1 MKGSWEGS
9 PPRFVGCSDASGG
22 RCPGR
27 QRDGFGRSA
36 VERGRMFRASVREI
50 RGSRAEFS
58 DSVRLRWQARFFGN
72 EERKQRLSEALF
84 GCAGAATCRGVSG
97 YGERGTEAAGVRG
110 RSLEGQRERERRFR
124 SDRRFSEK
132 LKRGQR
138 GGHGAGTGFRTRVRV
153 VAGSC
158 GASRCFTGE
167 RSGGVPSPSGGGA

>member
-1 MKGSWEGS
+1 
-9 PPRFVGCSDASGG
+9 
-22 RCPGR
+22 
-27 QRDGFGRSA
+27 
-36 VERGRMFRASVREI
+36 MFRASVREI

-58 DSVRLRWQARFFGN
+58 DSVRLRWQAKFFGN

-138 GGHGAGTGFRTRVRV
+138 LGPRNAHTEKTLEGNEAQGSNGQQRGGNIAQLTTDFLL
-153 VAGSC
+153 
-158 GASRCFTGE
+158 E
-167 RSGGVPSPSGGGA
+167 